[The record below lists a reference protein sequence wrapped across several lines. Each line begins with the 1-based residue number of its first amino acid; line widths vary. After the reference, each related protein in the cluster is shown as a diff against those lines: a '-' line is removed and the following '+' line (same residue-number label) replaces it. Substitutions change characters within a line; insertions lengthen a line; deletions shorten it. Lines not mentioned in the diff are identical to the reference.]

1 MARST
6 AAPRSTPRWTARSC
20 SSGHAACTGTPRRSA
35 SRRCSA
41 RSSSPT
47 SHARC
52 RSWATGSAVPD
63 VVALGAH
70 ILDVLGRPV
79 EAIPEGQGG
88 ALIEEIRLSPAGA
101 AGGTA
106 VTLAKLGAS
115 VLSGGA
121 VGHDDARRVLVEM
134 LERFGVDCSGLAR
147 REDVQTSSTILPIRP
162 NGDRPALHVIG
173 ANGTLS
179 LDDVPWDAISSAGF
193 LHVGGPEFLGPEN
206 ATEVLRR
213 AREAGVVTC
222 SDILADGWPELLDM
236 LAPAMEHVDYLF
248 PNEEQAA
255 ALTGVSGDPLDAARA
270 LLERGVGCVAMTRG
284 AQGSAIVTSG
294 GVENVDAFEVDVV
307 DTTGCGDAF
316 AAGFIRG
323 LSLGRS
329 PSEAAVVGSGTASFV
344 ATGLASDAGE
354 FDLARVLELADSR

>member
-1 MARST
+1 
-6 AAPRSTPRWTARSC
+6 
-20 SSGHAACTGTPRRSA
+20 
-35 SRRCSA
+35 
-41 RSSSPT
+41 
-47 SHARC
+47 
-52 RSWATGSAVPD
+52 

-88 ALIEEIRLSPAGA
+88 TLIEEIRLSPAGA

-115 VLSGGA
+115 VLSVGA
-121 VGHDDARRVLVEM
+121 VGTDDAGRVLVEA

-147 REDVQTSSTILPIRP
+147 RDGVQTSCTILPIRP

-173 ANGTLS
+173 ANGTIS
-179 LDDVPWDAISSAGF
+179 MDEIPWDGVTSAGF

-206 ATEVLRR
+206 ATEILRR

-236 LAPAMEHVDYLF
+236 LAPAMEFVDYLF
-248 PNEEQAA
+248 PNEEQAV
-255 ALTGVSGDPLDAARA
+255 ALTGVSGDPVDAARA
-270 LLERGVGCVAMTRG
+270 LVDRGVGCVAMTRG
-284 AQGSAIVTSG
+284 ADGSSIVTAD
-294 GVENVDAFEVDVV
+294 GVEDVAAFEVDVV

-316 AAGFIRG
+316 VAGFIRG

-329 PSEAAVVGSGTASFV
+329 PRDAAVVGSATASFV
-344 ATGLASDAGE
+344 ATGLGSDAGE
-354 FDLARVLELADSR
+354 FDLDRVLELAQSR

>member
-1 MARST
+1 M
-6 AAPRSTPRWTARSC
+6 PR
-20 SSGHAACTGTPRRSA
+20 
-35 SRRCSA
+35 
-41 RSSSPT
+41 
-47 SHARC
+47 
-52 RSWATGSAVPD
+52 VPD

-106 VTLAKLGAS
+106 VTLAKLGFD
-115 VLSGGA
+115 VLSAGA
-121 VGHDDARRVLVEM
+121 VGTDDAGRVLVEA

-147 REDVQTSSTILPIRP
+147 RDDVQTSCTILPIRP

-173 ANGTLS
+173 ANATYTI
-179 LDDVPWDAISSAGF
+179 DDVPWDAIESAGY

-206 ATEVLRR
+206 ATAILSR
-213 AREAGVVTC
+213 ARAAGTVTTC
-222 SDILADGWPELLDM
+222 DFLADGWPELLDM

-248 PNEEQAA
+248 PNEEQALA
-255 ALTGVSGDPLDAARA
+255 FTGRTDPVEAARA

-284 AQGSAIVTSG
+284 ASGSSIVSAG
-294 GVENVDAFEVDVV
+294 GVEHVPAFETDVV

-316 AAGFIRG
+316 VAGFIRG
-323 LSLGRS
+323 LSLDRS
-329 PSEAAVVGSGTASFV
+329 PRDAAVVGSATASFV
-344 ATGLASDAGE
+344 AGGLGSDAGE
-354 FDLARVLELADSR
+354 FDLDRVLEFAASARESPPPA